1 MQAPAAVFD
10 GLFSGGV
17 WHIAFAALCLTLKTP
32 FIYSPGLDFLNLEN
46 HGMPKFLLGRRQFAL
61 GAAAA
66 ATTALIPKGNALAID
81 TLAQAP
87 APNPPVEAQS
97 LDQKTRA
104 AMAKLSAS
112 AQAEVEM
119 KVASIFRKYGDRL
132 SDEQKADIRRIM
144 AESQEGLEKM
154 RAFKLENGDQPADA
168 FRAYRS
174 EAKVGAAEAKLG
186 AVKEKPSAAKENS
199 AMKPAQA
206 RSRKENK

>member
-1 MQAPAAVFD
+1 
-10 GLFSGGV
+10 
-17 WHIAFAALCLTLKTP
+17 
-32 FIYSPGLDFLNLEN
+32 
-46 HGMPKFLLGRRQFAL
+46 MPKFLLGRRQFAL

-66 ATTALIPKGNALAID
+66 ATTALISKGKALPID
-81 TLAQAP
+81 AMAQAAAESTASLEP
-87 APNPPVEAQS
+87 HSLEA
-97 LDQKTRA
+97 KTKT
-104 AMAKLSAS
+104 AMAKLSPA

-174 EAKVGAAEAKLG
+174 EVKPAASN
-186 AVKEKPSAAKENS
+186 AVKTE
-199 AMKPAQA
+199 
-206 RSRKENK
+206 SRKEKK

>member
-1 MQAPAAVFD
+1 
-10 GLFSGGV
+10 
-17 WHIAFAALCLTLKTP
+17 
-32 FIYSPGLDFLNLEN
+32 
-46 HGMPKFLLGRRQFAL
+46 MPKFLLGRRQFAL

-66 ATTALIPKGNALAID
+66 ATTALIPKGNGLTID
-81 TLAQAP
+81 ALAQAATTGTQP
-87 APNPPVEAQS
+87 LDPQS
-97 LDQKTRA
+97 LEAKTKA

-119 KVASIFRKYGDRL
+119 KVASIFRKYGERL

-174 EAKVGAAEAKLG
+174 EAKFGVAKEKLG
-186 AVKEKPSAAKENS
+186 EAVQKPGTAKQKSAQSKSQKEN
-199 AMKPAQA
+199 
-206 RSRKENK
+206 R